1 MLIILLLTRYSEH
14 AEAHGMVNAKSLDTD
29 SGSEIKMLSK
39 EFVEL
44 QKKRI
49 KRLLFNFDIAYF
61 YTFIAGILVSLSVN
75 IFTTALL
82 TENLP
87 ISVYEIRWLA
97 LTFFVSAISA
107 FGVSALLEN
116 ARGEWESA
124 GSPYDPEVIR
134 GFIEN
139 EKRLR
144 LMMFFFLII
153 LISLAV
159 SILMVFEYSFVTDIN
174 TIMAN
179 NTMATKNLSI

>member
-1 MLIILLLTRYSEH
+1 MQ
-14 AEAHGMVNAKSLDTD
+14 
-29 SGSEIKMLSK
+29 SK
-39 EFVEL
+39 EFIES

-49 KRLLFNFDIAYF
+49 KRLLFNFDTAYF

-87 ISVYEIRWLA
+87 ISVYKIRWLA
-97 LTFFVSAISA
+97 LTLFVSAIGA

-124 GSPYDPEVIR
+124 GSPHDPEVIR
-134 GFIEN
+134 GFIEG

-144 LMMFFFLII
+144 LMKFFFWII
-153 LISLAV
+153 LIGIVV
-159 SILMVFEYSFVTDIN
+159 SILMVFGYSFVTDIDTAMVN
-174 TIMAN
+174 T
-179 NTMATKNLSI
+179 TTATKNLSG